1 MNNQYKYQYT
11 STDVLARNIKT
22 MKSLSILIATL
33 AISGCVTT
41 PKFEQDISGQWQ
53 CSAESTIELV
63 NLKYNDNVHYFEDGH
78 YEKESLLKITNLD
91 TDSTYDV
98 NILSN
103 GKWMKRNATLL
114 EVIDKLETTFSD
126 NSPDELR
133 KVFADELSPTVTEK
147 WKLKAVNENTISMTA
162 ESGSQL
168 SCKKG

>member
-1 MNNQYKYQYT
+1 
-11 STDVLARNIKT
+11 

>member
-1 MNNQYKYQYT
+1 
-11 STDVLARNIKT
+11 

-63 NLKYNDNVHYFEDGH
+63 NLKYSDNVHYFEDRH

-91 TDSTYDV
+91 TDITYDV
-98 NILSN
+98 NIFSS
-103 GKWMKRNATLL
+103 GKWMKRNASLL

-126 NSPDELR
+126 NSPEKLQ
-133 KVFADELSPTVTEK
+133 KVITDKLFPTVTEK
-147 WKLKAVNENTISMTA
+147 WKLKAVNESKISMTA
-162 ESGSQL
+162 QSGSQL
-168 SCKKG
+168 SCEKD

>member
-1 MNNQYKYQYT
+1 
-11 STDVLARNIKT
+11 

-103 GKWMKRNATLL
+103 GKWMKRNAALL

>member
-1 MNNQYKYQYT
+1 
-11 STDVLARNIKT
+11 

-63 NLKYNDNVHYFEDGH
+63 NLKYSDNVHYFEDGH

-91 TDSTYDV
+91 TDITYDV
-98 NILSN
+98 NILSS
-103 GKWMKRNATLL
+103 GKWMKHNASLL

-126 NSPDELR
+126 NSPEKLQ
-133 KVFADELSPTVTEK
+133 KVITDKLFPTVTEK
-147 WKLKAVNENTISMTA
+147 WKLKAVNESKISMTA
-162 ESGSQL
+162 QSGNQL
-168 SCKKG
+168 SCEKD